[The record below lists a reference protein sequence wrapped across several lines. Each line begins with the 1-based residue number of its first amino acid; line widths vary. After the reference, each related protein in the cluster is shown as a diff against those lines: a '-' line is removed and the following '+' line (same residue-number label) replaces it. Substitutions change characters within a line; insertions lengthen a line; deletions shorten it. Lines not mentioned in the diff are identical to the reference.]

1 MIRCI
6 SLCIYIAYDCS
17 FPGSGIWLW
26 SSVSGDWRPD
36 REIIYWLLIDHCGW
50 FLVDTSRVLGIFPS
64 DFIDWWLMIVDCWLI
79 LHFFGDKWRFLWRV
93 KTSSKIG
100 SAGPSNDRFF
110 LLFFFFSSS
119 CHTPCHTDTTKKN
132 MDKTLDTI
140 QSILFYSLGV
150 GISTAILIFA
160 FYLKH
165 QYQARERLRRTRNL
179 LERSDSAVEQSRQRR
194 ELSNQTLNHS
204 YIGLIEQKLMTWVS
218 IFVLMWMRF
227 NILMRNT

>member
-1 MIRCI
+1 
-6 SLCIYIAYDCS
+6 
-17 FPGSGIWLW
+17 
-26 SSVSGDWRPD
+26 
-36 REIIYWLLIDHCGW
+36 
-50 FLVDTSRVLGIFPS
+50 
-64 DFIDWWLMIVDCWLI
+64 
-79 LHFFGDKWRFLWRV
+79 
-93 KTSSKIG
+93 
-100 SAGPSNDRFF
+100 
-110 LLFFFFSSS
+110 
-119 CHTPCHTDTTKKN
+119 

-218 IFVLMWMRF
+218 IFVLM
-227 NILMRNT
+227 